1 MLGNFLRAVALIL
14 DQLLQIYSFVV
25 LVSVLLSW
33 VHPDPS
39 NPIVRFLRSATEP
52 VFDWVRR
59 RLPFT
64 MVGMMDL
71 SPIAVFVVL
80 ELALIVVIQP
90 LHDLDNK
97 LQALRDPENVTLNK
111 LKEAVFWAIKQCD
124 TWDQFS

>member
-1 MLGNFLRAVALIL
+1 MFILGNFLRAVALIL

-25 LVSVLLSW
+25 LVAVLLSW

-71 SPIAVFVVL
+71 SPIAVFLGIWFARLFLVNSIIDI
-80 ELALIVVIQP
+80 ASR
-90 LHDLDNK
+90 
-97 LQALRDPENVTLNK
+97 LR
-111 LKEAVFWAIKQCD
+111 
-124 TWDQFS
+124 

>member
-1 MLGNFLRAVALIL
+1 MFIAGNFLRAVALIL

-25 LVSVLLSW
+25 LVAVLLSW

-71 SPIAVFVVL
+71 SPIAVFLSIWFMRLFLVNS
-80 ELALIVVIQP
+80 LIDI
-90 LHDLDNK
+90 
-97 LQALRDPENVTLNK
+97 ASRLR
-111 LKEAVFWAIKQCD
+111 
-124 TWDQFS
+124 

>member
-1 MLGNFLRAVALIL
+1 MFIAGNFLRAVALIL

-25 LVSVLLSW
+25 LVAVLLSW

-71 SPIAVFVVL
+71 SPIAVFLGIWFARLFLVNS
-80 ELALIVVIQP
+80 LIDI
-90 LHDLDNK
+90 
-97 LQALRDPENVTLNK
+97 AARLR
-111 LKEAVFWAIKQCD
+111 
-124 TWDQFS
+124 

>member
-1 MLGNFLRAVALIL
+1 MFIFGNFLRAVALIL

-25 LVSVLLSW
+25 LVAVLLSW

-71 SPIAVFVVL
+71 SPIAVFLGIWFARLFLVNSIIDI
-80 ELALIVVIQP
+80 ASR
-90 LHDLDNK
+90 
-97 LQALRDPENVTLNK
+97 LR
-111 LKEAVFWAIKQCD
+111 
-124 TWDQFS
+124 

>member
-1 MLGNFLRAVALIL
+1 MFIFGNFLRAVALIL

-25 LVSVLLSW
+25 LVSVLISW

-71 SPIAVFVVL
+71 SPIAVFLSIWFMRLFLVNS
-80 ELALIVVIQP
+80 LIDI
-90 LHDLDNK
+90 
-97 LQALRDPENVTLNK
+97 ASRLR
-111 LKEAVFWAIKQCD
+111 
-124 TWDQFS
+124 